1 MDNEVQVFKNEEF
14 GDIRIVEIDGAPW
27 FVGKDVAEALGYSNA
42 RDALKKHVKEQHKRD
57 DVAIRDA
64 IGREQ
69 ETTIIDEAG
78 FYALVMR
85 SKLPKAEEFQEWVT
99 SEVLPAIRKNGK
111 YEIVPSVEDDE
122 QYLDVTQ
129 LELDQRIRIA
139 SIIATCRRERLKLV
153 AKVLSLDM
161 EALNTSAPMTVPY
174 ATEASVIEFGK
185 EVWGEFGNVIP
196 IQVIYA
202 KYRIWCG
209 ERNIIPQGKQGFGRI
224 FRLAFPIR
232 PGVTRVKLPDGKII
246 SACRVYRK
254 LAEFLKGGEQA

>member
-1 MDNEVQVFKNEEF
+1 MNEIIIFENEEF
-14 GDIRIVEIDGAPW
+14 GSIRTVEIENNPW
-27 FVGKDVAEALGYSNA
+27 FVGKDIANALGYVDTFS
-42 RDALKKHVKEQHKRD
+42 ALKKHV
-57 DVAIRDA
+57 
-64 IGREQ
+64 
-69 ETTIIDEAG
+69 EAEDKQNCQNDSFESNRG
-78 FYALVMR
+78 LTVINESGLYSLILS
-85 SKLPKAEEFQEWVT
+85 SKLPTAKKFKRWVT

-111 YEIVPSVEDDE
+111 YEILSALPDDDE

-161 EALNTSAPMTVPY
+161 ESLNTPAPMTVPY

-185 EVWGEFGNVIP
+185 EVWCEFGNVIP
-196 IQVIYA
+196 VQTIYG

-224 FRLAFPIR
+224 FRQAFPIR

-254 LAEFLKGGEQA
+254 LIDKVLEGGEQA

>member
-1 MDNEVQVFKNEEF
+1 MNEVQVFKNEEF
-14 GDIRIVEIDGAPW
+14 GDIRIVEVDGQPW
-27 FVGKDVAEALGYSNA
+27 FIGKDVAEVLGYSNA
-42 RDALKKHVKEQHKRD
+42 RKALADHVKEVHKGVTICD
-57 DVAIRDA
+57 TP
-64 IGREQ
+64 GGKQ
-69 ETTIIDEAG
+69 EATIIDEAG

-85 SKLPKAEEFQEWVT
+85 SKLPKAEAFQEWVT

-111 YEIVPSVEDDE
+111 YEIEPSVEEDDE

-161 EALNTSAPMTVPY
+161 ESLETPAPMTVPY

-185 EVWGEFGNVIP
+185 EVWGEFGHVIP

-224 FRLAFPIR
+224 FHQAFPIR

-254 LAEFLKGGEQA
+254 VAEFLKGGEQA